1 MDTMATSDTVL
12 SRAVEAADTTLPM
25 PNVCVHELFEQ
36 QVART
41 PDAVAVVFG
50 ERQLSYRQL
59 NERANQV
66 AHYLRRR
73 GVGPEVLVGVCLER
87 SPEMVVGLLGV
98 LKSGAAYV
106 PLDPTYPPERLDFM
120 ARDAGLRLLLT
131 ERKSRH
137 LFAESGAEAVCL
149 DTDWQAIALES
160 ATNPVTTASP
170 DNLAY
175 VIYTSGSTGRP
186 KGVAVTS
193 RALVNLLESMG
204 QAPGLSESDVLL
216 SVTTLAFDIA
226 ALELYL
232 PLIKGAKVMLASRDE
247 TRDGQ
252 RLMARLSSSGAT
264 VMQATPATWR
274 MLIDSGW
281 EGTPGLKVLCGGEAL
296 KRDLA
301 DQLLQLAG
309 EVWNMYGPTE
319 TTVWSS
325 IWRVEPGAG
334 AISIGQP
341 IANTQLWV
349 LDDYFEPVPVG
360 VVGELCIGGIGLA
373 RGYWK
378 RPDLTA
384 ERFVPDRLSGIDGA
398 RLYRTGDW
406 ARWMPDGRLEC
417 LGRIDHQIKIRGF
430 RIEPAEIETAIA
442 KHPAVRASVVVAR
455 GDDAEKLLVA
465 YLVADHPPA
474 DLSNQLR
481 ALIRAALPEYMVPS
495 AFIMLDAFP
504 LTANGKIDR
513 QALPPWSGASRATP
527 ANDSVMPRTE
537 TERAIAAI
545 WAEMLKLD
553 SVGVD
558 DDFFDLGGQS
568 LMAMKLVSRIR
579 DAFGV
584 NLPLRNLF
592 DHSTVAGLAEVVD
605 GLVWLAQAPSHG
617 TCDREEID
625 L

>member
-1 MDTMATSDTVL
+1 MATSDTVL